1 MASLDTN
8 SLDQSITIGVSAY
21 GNHETTKHCLRV
33 ILDGLKGNYEL
44 ILVDDCSPDDGL
56 ITKLFIEA
64 AKEHKNTK
72 IYRFDENK
80 EYSGSLNCILSES
93 TGDKVFFVSND
104 IFISP
109 SYVKALLEVA
119 DSSPNIGIVRGV
131 SNFVDNCGKK
141 THNINIVDKIKH
153 LGDVATF
160 GEELFELEKNSYLEE
175 NFLTGDAFM
184 TKREVI
190 TKIGTFDPLFYGYF
204 ADHDYGIRA
213 MRAGF
218 KLAVAKGAFAFH
230 HRNSNFDYL
239 EKNAREKKL
248 NARWA
253 KIYENWARFKLKYDL
268 PIDRMY
274 ELDMLA
280 RMDWDSLNTR
290 AKDCVKLFIPP
301 VDYSKYLIKS

>member
-280 RMDWDSLNTR
+280 RMDWDSLNTH
-290 AKDCVKLFIPP
+290 AKDCVKLYVPP
-301 VDYSKYLIKS
+301 VDYSKYLIAS

>member
-21 GNHETTKHCLRV
+21 GNHETTRHCLRV

>member
-218 KLAVAKGAFAFH
+218 KL
-230 HRNSNFDYL
+230 
-239 EKNAREKKL
+239 
-248 NARWA
+248 
-253 KIYENWARFKLKYDL
+253 
-268 PIDRMY
+268 
-274 ELDMLA
+274 
-280 RMDWDSLNTR
+280 SLIHISEPTR
-290 AKDCVKLFIPP
+290 P
-301 VDYSKYLIKS
+301 Y

>member
-119 DSSPNIGIVRGV
+119 DSSPNVGIVRGV